1 MMMSKKMKRVSEE
14 SSSYGGSEDA
24 KTRMKHQALFQDFQ
38 ELEKETNGFRE
49 KLEDFK
55 KRKLILQAEVRFLRR
70 RRSYLLQVK
79 SMDSPEENKL
89 ETHLKTGPK
98 STRPNKKDTGPC
110 KLPAPRP
117 KPTPGVVTGRKE
129 TTPPS
134 AKQHK
139 WQKNSSGGKE
149 PVLAGS
155 SSAPESIDLNH
166 NDRLLYG
173 GNSAGPRVPLF
184 DLNKE
189 SSLSWKDVSPPSRVP
204 FDLNEIST
212 EEEPQP
218 RWNFEPASVA
228 EESARSLMRGG
239 GGNEEQQGGD
249 LRISLCRN
257 AAGGEGTSRARKPKI
272 SWQDPVA
279 LRV

>member
-1 MMMSKKMKRVSEE
+1 MMMMSKKMKRVSEE
-14 SSSYGGSEDA
+14 SSSYGGYEDA

-38 ELEKETNGFRE
+38 ELEKETNGLRE
-49 KLEDFK
+49 KLEDLK
-55 KRKLILQAEVRFLRR
+55 KRKLILHAEVRFLRR

-79 SMDSPEENKL
+79 SMDSPEENTL
-89 ETHLKTGPK
+89 ETHLKIGPK
-98 STRPNKKDTGPC
+98 SVRPNKKDTGPR
-110 KLPAPRP
+110 KLPPPAPRP
-117 KPTPGVVTGRKE
+117 KGVVKGRKE

-139 WQKNSSGGKE
+139 WQKNNSGAKE

-155 SSAPESIDLNH
+155 SSAPESIDLNR

-228 EESARSLMRGG
+228 EENCGRSLVRGV
-239 GGNEEQQGGD
+239 NEDQQGGD

-257 AAGGEGTSRARKPKI
+257 AGGEGTSRARKPKI